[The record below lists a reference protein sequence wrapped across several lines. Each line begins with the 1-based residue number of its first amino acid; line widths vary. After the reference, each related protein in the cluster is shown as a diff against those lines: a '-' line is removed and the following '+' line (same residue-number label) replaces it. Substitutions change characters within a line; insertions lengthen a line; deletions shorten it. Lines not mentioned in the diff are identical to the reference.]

1 MEHAKSEMIPTSGL
15 LSDDIPLELGIV
27 LYPGI
32 TLLDLAGPQC
42 ALGLHGNT
50 HLLWKTLEP
59 VRTDQGI
66 SLLPTSTFADSRKAF
81 DVLLVTGGM
90 GIADALKDDEILNF
104 LAEAGK
110 RVRYVT
116 SVCTGSLLLGAA
128 GLLDGYKAATH
139 WSHYEA
145 LAATGAEPVHARVV
159 ADRNRF
165 SGGGVTAGIDFGL
178 TLLAELRGE
187 MVAKAAQLTM
197 EYDPQAPFQAGSP
210 QSAGPELVKIANEM
224 LGGSAKACVEA
235 VRRARE
241 ARPISA

>member
-1 MEHAKSEMIPTSGL
+1 MTQSTSLPSNEM
-15 LSDDIPLELGIV
+15 PLELGIV
-27 LYPGI
+27 LYPGM
-32 TLLDLAGPQC
+32 TLLDFAGPQC

-59 VRTDQGI
+59 VKTDQGI
-66 SLLPTSTFADSRKAF
+66 SVLPTSTFANSRRDF
-81 DVLLVTGGM
+81 DVLLVPGGM
-90 GIADALKDDEILNF
+90 GTADAIKDDEILNF

-110 RVRYVT
+110 TVRYVT

-128 GLLDGYKAATH
+128 GLLHGYKAATH
-139 WSHYEA
+139 WSCYEA

-187 MVAKAAQLTM
+187 VAAKATQLAM
-197 EYDPQAPFQAGSP
+197 EYDPQSPFQTGSP
-210 QSAGPELVKIANEM
+210 ESAGPELIKIVHGM
-224 LGGSAKACVEA
+224 LQALPKDCVEA
-235 VRRARE
+235 VRRVRE
-241 ARPISA
+241 ARPISV